1 MNGKINVENINI
13 ETERLLINKWELTDA
28 EDLFA
33 YARVD
38 GVGQAAGWSPHKSV
52 EESKG
57 ILLSFIKEKKTL
69 AIRLKDDGRAIG
81 SIGVE
86 ELKCER
92 HKRSKKTGRELGYVL
107 SKDFWGKGLMTEAVK
122 AVADYLFKNFGYDF
136 LACGHFPDN
145 KRSKSVIRKCG
156 FKFCAVG
163 KYNGKDV
170 LYYQLK
176 NPYLV

>member
-92 HKRSKKTGRELGYVL
+92 HKRSKKTGRELGAQAFPGGVVCSL
-107 SKDFWGKGLMTEAVK
+107 SDLM
-122 AVADYLFKNFGYDF
+122 
-136 LACGHFPDN
+136 
-145 KRSKSVIRKCG
+145 
-156 FKFCAVG
+156 
-163 KYNGKDV
+163 
-170 LYYQLK
+170 LY
-176 NPYLV
+176 